1 MVVDSQHGVASS
13 GVDKPV
19 GPQPLG
25 ITPRRRSV
33 EGCQDDGEPRDI
45 AAINGGGQF

>member
-13 GVDKPV
+13 SVDEPV

-25 ITPRRRSV
+25 IAPRRRSV
-33 EGCQDDGEPRDI
+33 EGRQHDGEPRDI
-45 AAINGGGQF
+45 AAINGGEQF